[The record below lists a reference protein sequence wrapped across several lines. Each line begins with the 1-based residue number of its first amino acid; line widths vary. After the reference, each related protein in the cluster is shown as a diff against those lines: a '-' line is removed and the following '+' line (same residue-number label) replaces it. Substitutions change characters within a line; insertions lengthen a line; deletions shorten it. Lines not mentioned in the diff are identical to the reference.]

1 VEALKEPSIP
11 SGRFRNSTLSAP
23 SDRTYFMG
31 EIAAPSQYNGV

>member
-23 SDRTYFMG
+23 SESSYIIG